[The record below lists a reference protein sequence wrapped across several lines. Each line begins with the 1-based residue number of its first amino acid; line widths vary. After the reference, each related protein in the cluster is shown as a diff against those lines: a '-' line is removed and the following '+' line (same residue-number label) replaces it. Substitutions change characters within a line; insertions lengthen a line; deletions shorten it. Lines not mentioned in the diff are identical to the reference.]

1 MKELKGKS
9 RGELEKT
16 LAEKREALRVFRFDM
31 SGGKMKNVKVGR
43 NIRTIIAQILTEM
56 NIQKAK

>member
-9 RGELEKT
+9 CGELEKT